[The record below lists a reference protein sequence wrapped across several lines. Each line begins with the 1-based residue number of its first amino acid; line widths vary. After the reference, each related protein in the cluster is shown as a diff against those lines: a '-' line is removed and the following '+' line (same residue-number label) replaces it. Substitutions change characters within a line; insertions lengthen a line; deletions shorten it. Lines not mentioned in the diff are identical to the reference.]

1 MIFYKKH
8 IIIKDLIMRSDVQ
21 TVQFQENESDRA
33 IKKIIAITSRRDG
46 ASLYFFYKR
55 EYENAIRTS
64 ISNSGFF
71 PHRHDDNSC
80 LIKVGRISFREKFA
94 VALQA
99 LHTANLISESLKK
112 QIFEVFSNGLG
123 DVRPLISMDSEH
135 TLAQTHLIHHE
146 VFHHPSLRYN
156 MFHPR
161 SSSARNFSLLS
172 TAHADPTFHMPE
184 IGPYAEKIA
193 DLNISIPDEYKCP
206 LSQCIISDP
215 VYLLGDTTKQ
225 PFERSWITTW
235 LITNHTH
242 PITRKSFGVDCI
254 QPHDA
259 LKISIDAF
267 MQSLDG
273 SLHLNRK

>member
-1 MIFYKKH
+1 
-8 IIIKDLIMRSDVQ
+8 MRSDVQ

-33 IKKIIAITSRRDG
+33 IKKIIAITSRIDG
-46 ASLYFFYKR
+46 ASLYFFYKH
-55 EYENAIRTS
+55 EYENAIRIS

-71 PHRHDDNSC
+71 PHRHDDHSC
-80 LIKVGRISFREKFA
+80 LIKVGHISFREKFA

-99 LHTANLISESLKK
+99 LHAADLISESLKR

-123 DVRPLISMDSEH
+123 DIRPLISMDSEH
-135 TLAQTHLIHHE
+135 TLSQTHLMHHE
-146 VFHHPSLRYN
+146 VFHRPTLRFN
-156 MFHPR
+156 MFNPR
-161 SSSARNFSLLS
+161 PSSARNSALLS
-172 TAHADPTFHMPE
+172 TAHAAPSLHMPE

-193 DLNISIPDEYKCP
+193 HLTISIPDEYKCP

-235 LITNHTH
+235 LNTNHTH
-242 PITRKSFGVDCI
+242 PITRKLFGVDCI

-267 MQSLDG
+267 MQSIDG